1 MFLRR
6 KKTRRGASLK
16 LDCHCPPFLC
26 ISLKERR
33 SLGALGSPMASPGR
47 GAPLGPSPEIQLR
60 GRLTL
65 YFQPHGGRLGGA
77 LRGAGSR
84 LLAPLDVVPPMQ
96 LPHGAQV
103 LSGSGGAHPQSTPKF
118 SPRGFPV
125 CRLRTENFRAALSRE
140 LSITRPT
147 EGRC

>member
-1 MFLRR
+1 
-6 KKTRRGASLK
+6 
-16 LDCHCPPFLC
+16 
-26 ISLKERR
+26 
-33 SLGALGSPMASPGR
+33 MASTGR
-47 GAPLGPSPEIQLR
+47 GALLGPSSEIQLR
-60 GRLTL
+60 RRLTL

-103 LSGSGGAHPQSTPKF
+103 LLGSGGAHPQRTPKF

-125 CRLRTENFRAALSRE
+125 CRLRSENFRAALSRE
-140 LSITRPT
+140 LRATRPLRGGARGGAT
-147 EGRC
+147 LKGGAGRGGVGGGAGPT